1 MSRANPEREI
11 ARLEVAQCSDDL
23 GEHIADD
30 PSQLQ
35 PWELVDAEAGRYM
48 PRRVRG
54 SCRGRALG

>member
-1 MSRANPEREI
+1 MSRSEPEREV

-23 GEHIADD
+23 GEPIADD

-35 PWELVDAEAGRYM
+35 PWELVDPDVGRYM
-48 PRRVRG
+48 PRRIRG